1 MALPG
6 QLEYFPLRHLIS
18 AGFGLLLVVVL
29 VLLPDSS
36 DTTKEQTFVISL
48 PEPTKSDVSPP
59 LPELNWES
67 TKVNS
72 GDSLSVLFSR
82 ENLSAVDVIDIAASV
97 PRDVI
102 NLKVGQE
109 VRWVRTADNRISELE
124 IILSP
129 LARHTIKRA
138 TDGTLIYELL
148 ERTADYIP
156 RFATATINNSL
167 YYDGSQAGVPDQIL
181 YQLAAIFGWDIDF
194 ALDIRRG
201 DSFRL
206 IYEEI
211 QLDGE
216 RIGFGNI
223 LIAQFNNRDRELAA
237 VRYEDSDG
245 DANYFTPEGT
255 SMRKAFLRNP
265 IDYFRISSR
274 FNPNRRHPI
283 LNTIRAH
290 RGTDYAAPTGTPI
303 KAAGDGKVTFAGRNG
318 GYGNVVVIQ
327 HGQQYKT
334 KYAHM
339 SKFGRGI
346 RAGRYVKQGQIIGYV
361 GTTGAS
367 TGPHLHYEF
376 LVNGVHRDSLRVK
389 LPKAESIKSSEKDNF
404 FKESNKLAGWL
415 SDFSESSSS
424 GDNFQ

>member
-109 VRWVRTADNRISELE
+109 VRWVRTADNRVSELE
-124 IILSP
+124 IIISP

-201 DSFRL
+201 DSFSL

-216 RIGFGNI
+216 RIGYGNI
-223 LIAQFNNRDRELAA
+223 LIAQFNNSDRELAA

-346 RAGRYVKQGQIIGYV
+346 RVGRYVKQGQIIGYV

-389 LPKAESIKSSEKDNF
+389 LPKAKSIKSSEKDNF

-415 SDFSESSSS
+415 NDFSASNSS

>member
-6 QLEYFPLRHLIS
+6 QLEYFPLRHLIG
-18 AGFGLLLVVVL
+18 AGLGILLIVVL
-29 VLLPDSS
+29 MLLPDSG
-36 DTTKEQTFVISL
+36 DTTKEQTFVIDL
-48 PEPTKSDVSPP
+48 PEPTESDVSPP
-59 LPELNWES
+59 LPALDWES
-67 TKVNS
+67 TKVKS

-82 ENLSAVDVIDIAASV
+82 ENLSAVDVIDIAAAV

-109 VRWVRTADNRISELE
+109 VRWVRTADNRISQLE

-129 LARHTIKRA
+129 LARHAITREG
-138 TDGTLIYELL
+138 DGTLAYELL

-156 RFATATINNSL
+156 RFATATIDNSL
-167 YYDGSQAGVPDQIL
+167 YYDGSQAGVPDQVL

-194 ALDIRRG
+194 ALDIRKG
-201 DSFRL
+201 DSFSL
-206 IYEEI
+206 IFEEI

-216 RIGFGNI
+216 QIGYGDI

-237 VRYEDSDG
+237 VRYVDSEG
-245 DANYFTPEGT
+245 NANYFTPEGT

-327 HGQQYKT
+327 HGQRYQT

-346 RAGRYVKQGQIIGYV
+346 RVGRYVKQGQIIGYV

-376 LVNGVHRDSLRVK
+376 LVDGVHRDSLRVK
-389 LPKAESIKSSEKDNF
+389 LPKAESIKSSEKTAF
-404 FKESNKLAGWL
+404 LKESDKLTGWL
-415 SDFSESSSS
+415 SDFSASISS
-424 GDNFQ
+424 GDSFQ

>member
-48 PEPTKSDVSPP
+48 PEPTKPDVSPP